1 MSEGPVN
8 LNWGPIMKHINENP
22 YEFFQGGGWSFLG
35 STGGAESEQSEQ
47 SDSASE
53 FEAQSDDFVESSSE
67 NESDYSAASDGSDD
81 SGSYSENDEGTFR
94 FVTSHANTKVLT
106 GDDWDEL
113 ERKAAKSDA
122 KRAEE
127 RKASRSDDS
136 NDDRPKKKK
145 ASAKANGKK
154 PGKRWDS
161 YLWSALML
169 SFRRFIHI

>member
-1 MSEGPVN
+1 MLIQCRYNHSSVDIPMSQGPVN

-35 STGGAESEQSEQ
+35 STGGAESDLSEQ
-47 SDSASE
+47 SDSTSN
-53 FEAQSDDFVESSSE
+53 FEADSDGFVESSSE
-67 NESDYSAASDGSDD
+67 DESDYSAASDGSYD
-81 SGSYSENDEGTFR
+81 SGTYDESESDEGIFICATCR
-94 FVTSHANTKVLT
+94 IYSKILT

-127 RKASRSDDS
+127 RKKGNHSDDS

-145 ASAKANGKK
+145 ASAKVNGKK
-154 PGKRWDS
+154 SGKR
-161 YLWSALML
+161 
-169 SFRRFIHI
+169 